1 MSQVAKGSRPQARQP
16 ALVALHLV
24 CPSKSGEWLF
34 HNSLTWLILNYEH
47 NYTLQKVN
55 RSYKSVV
62 ADSSLCAAQSARVG
76 KGDARP
82 GEESSTPDSRPRL
95 VLLLRAWEPPPRD
108 RLRGQGAAEGCRRC
122 DFLLQKGEREME
134 RRKLRDFSIRAA
146 LNSSLLASCGKP
158 PIGSVWAL
166 ICFWPD
172 GFSCPQ
178 GAGRHP
184 LRRTKEMSV

>member
-1 MSQVAKGSRPQARQP
+1 MSQVAKGSRPQALQP

-82 GEESSTPDSRPRL
+82 GEESSTPDSRPGWSFFSEPGSRHPGTD
-95 VLLLRAWEPPPRD
+95 WED
-108 RLRGQGAAEGCRRC
+108 RRQPEGCRRC
-122 DFLLQKGEREME
+122 DFLLQKGEREMG

-158 PIGSVWAL
+158 PIWSVWAL

>member
-1 MSQVAKGSRPQARQP
+1 MSQAAKGSRPQAPQP
-16 ALVALHLV
+16 TLVALHLA
-24 CPSKSGEWLF
+24 CPSKSGEWLC

-47 NYTLQKVN
+47 NYTLQKVK

-62 ADSSLCAAQSARVG
+62 ADSSLRAAQSARVG

-82 GEESSTPDSRPRL
+82 GAEASTPDSRPRL
-95 VLLLRAWEPPPRD
+95 VLLRAREPPPGDGR
-108 RLRGQGAAEGCRRC
+108 RGRGRPEGRRRC
-122 DFLLQKGEREME
+122 DFLLQQGEREMG
-134 RRKLRDFSIRAA
+134 RRKLRGFSIKAA

-158 PIGSVWAL
+158 PIWSVWAL

-172 GFSCPQ
+172 GLSCPQ